1 MDAICARCGAGRQ
14 GWANVCPT
22 CGDRPE
28 GDGLAV
34 AWLLS
39 RAHLDAAE
47 LDEAARRIRDGWPL
61 QPSAAMLQRAIRA
74 IGRHADSGVGLSG
87 RARAGLIALS
97 WLVTPWV
104 AWAIALHER
113 DRSPRIARQ
122 AAWIAAPATLGVG
135 VAVLGAW
142 LWQHGVFAALG
153 APTGSV
159 DVHP

>member
-1 MDAICARCGAGRQ
+1 MDAICARCGAGRV
-14 GWANVCPT
+14 GWASVCPG

-39 RAHLDAAE
+39 RAHLDADE
-47 LDEAARRIRDGWPL
+47 LEEAARRIRDGWPL
-61 QPSAAMLQRAIRA
+61 QPSEALLQRAIRA
-74 IGRHADSGVGLSG
+74 IGRHADTSVGLST
-87 RARAGLIALS
+87 RAHIGLIALS

-104 AWAIALHER
+104 AWAVALHER
-113 DRSPRIARQ
+113 DRSPKLSRQ

-135 VAVLGAW
+135 AAWLGIW
-142 LWQHGVFAALG
+142 LWQHGAL
-153 APTGSV
+153 ALLATSV

>member
-14 GWANVCPT
+14 SWANVCPT

-39 RAHLDAAE
+39 RAHLDAEE
-47 LDEAARRIRDGWPL
+47 LEEAGRRIRDGWPL
-61 QPSAAMLQRAIRA
+61 QPSDALLQRAIRA
-74 IGRHADSGVGLSG
+74 IGRHADTGAGLSRRG
-87 RARAGLIALS
+87 RLGLIALS

-113 DRSPRIARQ
+113 DRAPRLARQ
-122 AAWIAAPATLGVG
+122 AAWIAAPATLGTSAALLG
-135 VAVLGAW
+135 VW
-142 LWQHGVFAALG
+142 LWQHGLVGVASA
-153 APTGSV
+153 SV